1 MALRRLLAGSLVVL
15 VAACQGPAASVATT
29 ASPAV
34 TLTAEASPS
43 QAASETPVA
52 SAAPGASTTP
62 EPVET
67 PFTPACSAEVPY
79 TGPSGIEP
87 LLPGAA
93 VRVTV
98 AELNLREG
106 PCTKADKIATLKK
119 GALLI
124 VADGETQC
132 CLGPSKANGYP
143 WYVVVWLKGLG
154 TDGDLPALPAD
165 PRDGSSGAMVVGY
178 IAAHDGSKSFVNP
191 ILPRC
196 PTTVDFESLHAML
209 SSERLACFGAPVT
222 VEGTYGCGGCGG
234 AGGYVG
240 KPQWLMGSE
249 NVWNF
254 SSVGYQ
260 RHGPYLHFRPSGPA
274 TPPPGSIIRATVHVT
289 DPAAQNC
296 VIETLEGFVIPKQIG
311 IAYCQERLVVDSYEI
326 LGTDPDFVG
335 TG

>member
-1 MALRRLLAGSLVVL
+1 MGRMALRRLLAGSLVVL

-106 PCTKADKIATLKK
+106 PCTRAGKIATLKK

-132 CLGPSKANGYP
+132 CLGPFKANGYP
-143 WYVVVWLKGLG
+143 WYVVMWLKGLG
-154 TDGDLPALPAD
+154 NDAALPALPAD
-165 PRDGSSGAMVVGY
+165 LRDGSASAIVVGY
-178 IAAHDGSKSFVNP
+178 IAAHDGSRSFVKT
-191 ILPRC
+191 LPARC
-196 PTTVDFESLHAML
+196 PTTVDFENLHAML
-209 SSERLACFGAPVT
+209 PAERLACFGAPVT
-222 VEGTYGCGGCGG
+222 IEGTFGCNGCGGTGG
-234 AGGYVG
+234 WQG
-240 KPQWLMGSE
+240 KPQWLMGPE

-254 SSVGYQ
+254 SSVGYETRPARSPSSPSAAARPPRRSRAAGRRRSQ
-260 RHGPYLHFRPSGPA
+260 GDSRPSGC
-274 TPPPGSIIRATVHVT
+274 R
-289 DPAAQNC
+289 
-296 VIETLEGFVIPKQIG
+296 
-311 IAYCQERLVVDSYEI
+311 
-326 LGTDPDFVG
+326 
-335 TG
+335 